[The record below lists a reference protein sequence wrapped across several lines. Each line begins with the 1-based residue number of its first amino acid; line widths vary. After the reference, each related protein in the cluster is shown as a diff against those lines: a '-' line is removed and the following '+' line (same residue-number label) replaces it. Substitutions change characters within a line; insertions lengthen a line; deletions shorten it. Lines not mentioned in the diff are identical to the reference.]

1 MTLNQI
7 IYFEKTAERMHMA
20 SAARELMI
28 AQPSLSMSLSKL
40 EDELGVPLFEKR
52 GRGIALTA
60 EGEVFL
66 YHARQIIRDVD
77 AAATREMKRLKD
89 QAEDTLTIAYINPLS
104 EHFLPQL
111 FRAFQASGRAASA
124 HLKSVEMDTGEIIQA
139 LQNNTVDLA
148 FSSAIDGH
156 NELTQIPI
164 LRQPLVLIVP
174 KGHWMEQ
181 KYRQEGVPLVGAE
194 LNGTP
199 MVTYFDR
206 SPMRKPIMEYFQQ
219 QQAQP
224 DLCHYAYNEPAIANL
239 VAEGLGVAILA
250 RVDGLPWD
258 RIAEVPLEGLT
269 NNRDIFLTYRTNR
282 KLFRT
287 ARQMVQFV
295 QQEYR
300 LEDGR

>member
-1 MTLNQI
+1 
-7 IYFEKTAERMHMA
+7 
-20 SAARELMI
+20 MI

-60 EGEVFL
+60 EGEAFL

-77 AAATREMKRLKD
+77 AATREMKRLKD

-111 FRAFQASGRAASA
+111 FRAFRASGRAATA
-124 HLKSVEMDTGEIIQA
+124 HLKSVEMDTGEIVQA

-148 FSSAIDGH
+148 FSSAITGH
-156 NELTQIPI
+156 SELTQIPI

-174 KGHWMEQ
+174 KSHWMER
-181 KYRQEGVPLVGAE
+181 KYQQSGVPLAGAE
-194 LNGTP
+194 LNGVP

-206 SPMRKPIMEYFQQ
+206 SPMHRPIMEYLQQ
-219 QQAQP
+219 QNVQP
-224 DLCHYAYNEPAIANL
+224 DLCHYAYNELAIVNL
-239 VAEGLGVAILA
+239 VADGMGVAILA
-250 RVDGLPWD
+250 KVNQLPWD
-258 RIAEVPLEGLT
+258 RVTEVPLEGLT
-269 NNRDIFLTYRTNR
+269 SSRDIFLTYRTNR
-282 KLFRT
+282 KLFHT

-295 QQEYR
+295 QQKCQ
-300 LEDGR
+300 LE

>member
-20 SAARELMI
+20 SAAKELMI

-77 AAATREMKRLKD
+77 AATREMKRLKD

-111 FRAFQASGRAASA
+111 FRAFQSSVQAASA

-148 FSSAIDGH
+148 FSSAINGH
-156 NELTQIPI
+156 TELTQIPI

-181 KYRQEGVPLVGAE
+181 KYQQEGVSLAGAE
-194 LNGTP
+194 LNGAP
-199 MVTYFDR
+199 MVTYFER
-206 SPMRKPIMEYFQQ
+206 SPMHKPIMDYLQQ
-219 QQAQP
+219 QNVQP
-224 DLCHYAYNEPAIANL
+224 DLCHCAYNESAIANL
-239 VAEGLGVAILA
+239 VAEGMGVAILA
-250 RVDGLPWD
+250 KVDHLPWD
-258 RIAEVPLEGLT
+258 RIVQVPLEGLT
-269 NNRDIFLTYRTNR
+269 SSRDIFLTYRTNR

-300 LEDGR
+300 LANGQ